1 MEIKTGIKNTS
12 EIIVKE
18 KDTAA
23 NYGSG
28 LLKVFAT
35 PAMVA
40 LMENTAL
47 NCVKNFLPKGY
58 DTVGTEINIK
68 HLNPTPVG
76 KKVKCTAVLTK
87 SDNKKLT
94 FEVNAWDESN
104 LIGTGIHK
112 RYIINTESFMERM
125 K

>member
-1 MEIKTGIKNTS
+1 MKIKTGLKNTA

-18 KDTAA
+18 KDTALRC
-23 NYGSG
+23 GSG
-28 LLKVFAT
+28 LLEVFAT

-47 NCVKNFLPKGY
+47 NCVKDFLDEGY
-58 DTVGTEINIK
+58 DTVGTEISIK
-68 HLNPTPVG
+68 HLSATAVG
-76 KKVKCTAVLTK
+76 KKIKCTAELIDV
-87 SDNKKLT
+87 DNKKLT
-94 FEVNAWDESN
+94 FQVNAWDEHN

-112 RYIINTESFMERM
+112 RYIINAKNFMDRL